1 MLEIKNI
8 EKSYHSKKALSNI
21 SLTLENGIYGLLGPN
36 GAGKSTLMNII
47 TDNILPDKGEVL
59 WDGNN
64 TVRMGKA
71 FRRILGYT
79 PQQQGLYDDFTG
91 KRFLSY
97 IGALKEIPGGK
108 LPSEIERTA
117 SLVNL
122 ADQLDKK
129 LGAYSGGMKQRIL
142 IAQALMGDPK
152 LIIMDEPT
160 AGLDP
165 KERVRI
171 RHMVSALAEDRILLI
186 ATHVVSDI
194 QSISSEIIMLKSGR
208 LIAKG
213 APSELIRQY
222 AEGGSLEDAYMY
234 LFGEEDMPCV

>member
-8 EKSYHSKKALSNI
+8 EKSYRSKKALDNI

-47 TDNILPDKGEVL
+47 TDNLLPDKGEVL
-59 WDGNN
+59 WNGNN
-64 TVRMGKA
+64 TITMGKA
-71 FRRILGYT
+71 FRRLLGYT
-79 PQQQGLYDDFTG
+79 PQQQGMYDDFTG

-122 ADQLDKK
+122 TDQLDNK
-129 LGAYSGGMKQRIL
+129 LGSYSGGMKQRIL
-142 IAQALMGDPK
+142 IAQALIGNPK
-152 LIIMDEPT
+152 LIVMDEPT

-165 KERVRI
+165 KERVRV
-171 RHMVSALAEDRILLI
+171 RHMVSALAENRIVLI

-194 QSISSEIIMLKSGR
+194 QSISKEIIMLKSGR